1 MRISSID
8 AIALIDA
15 NNFYASCEQNINPNL
30 RNKPVVILS
39 NNDGCIIARSPEARA
54 LKIKMG
60 TPYFKIKEKLNK
72 LDVAV
77 LSSNYSLYGDM
88 SRRLMNLLKNYCE
101 EIEIYSIDE
110 AFVSISRP
118 NDKNLYP
125 WARSIRSLIY
135 QNLGITITVA
145 VSYTHLTLPTNREV

>member
-15 NNFYASCEQNINPNL
+15 NNFYASCEQNINPHL

-60 TPYFKIKEKLNK
+60 TPYFKVKERLNK

-88 SRRLMNLLKNYCE
+88 SRRLMNLLKNHCDH
-101 EIEIYSIDE
+101 SG
-110 AFVSISRP
+110 FSVNSLVFCS
-118 NDKNLYP
+118 YP
-125 WARSIRSLIY
+125 HKASSLSLRLLHLIY
-135 QNLGITITVA
+135 LVF
-145 VSYTHLTLPTNREV
+145 L